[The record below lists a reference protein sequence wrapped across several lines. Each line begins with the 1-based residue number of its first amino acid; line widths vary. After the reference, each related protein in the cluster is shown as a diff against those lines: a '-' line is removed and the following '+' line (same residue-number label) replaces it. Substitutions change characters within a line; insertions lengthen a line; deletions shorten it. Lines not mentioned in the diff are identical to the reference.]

1 MEPRLD
7 PDAPPFLA
15 AQANVGRWVLGRRK
29 PKLPPPLEV
38 RAGPMAVVWG
48 VYDRPPWRPLKEAEE
63 EAKTI
68 SATYG
73 AVTVNADSQKVLDCL
88 SGIPKADVLHF
99 AVHGIYDPTSVLDG
113 LVLVDG
119 EFLDPMQVKGSTLG
133 AEPFVFL
140 NACQVG
146 SGSKILGDYAGMAEA
161 FLYAGASALVA
172 PLWSIK
178 DSIARSIALHFY
190 EQVFAGAAPADVLR
204 RERARFKDTPDT
216 LSATYLA
223 YQFFGHPAMKLS
235 RAQSQ
240 QGRSS

>member
-1 MEPRLD
+1 
-7 PDAPPFLA
+7 
-15 AQANVGRWVLGRRK
+15 
-29 PKLPPPLEV
+29 
-38 RAGPMAVVWG
+38 MAVVWG